1 MTTER
6 EKIIAK
12 AEVIK
17 RSNDMFGDFSV
28 ALYHAAQEDERAKLN
43 SADAIMQEQAKTS
56 VPTPRVL
63 RYYSAS
69 IRAVLTIEDEEI
81 KGEIVLVK
89 EVEPGQCVGC
99 VFDTLPTRYCPKDEE
114 LRLVCSSYSAGRT
127 GIYQFI
133 PIKE

>member
-1 MTTER
+1 MTMER

-56 VPTPRVL
+56 VPTPRAPSHS
-63 RYYSAS
+63 SAGM
-69 IRAVLTIEDEEI
+69 RAVLTIEDEEI
-81 KGEIVLVK
+81 KGEITLVK

-99 VFDTLPTRYCPKDEE
+99 VFDTLPTRYCPKDWMR
-114 LRLVCSSYSAGRT
+114 RLVCSSYSVGRT

-133 PIKE
+133 PVKE